1 MKKWA
6 RLYHHLSKGKTIKKG
21 LKSLSY
27 LSYLHSQLREKQ
39 EQLIRL
45 KNCVSELDGLQSE
58 FIQNQKLIKDPELTS
73 TTWKG
78 SLANKFME
86 VREVLS
92 FSYENIS
99 QMQLNTAIMTIENE
113 IESINTEI
121 PSLQRSIAAER
132 SRIEMEARKERG

>member
-1 MKKWA
+1 M
-6 RLYHHLSKGKTIKKG
+6 
-21 LKSLSY
+21 SY
-27 LSYLHSQLREKQ
+27 LSYLQSELREKQ

-113 IESINTEI
+113 IESINIEI

>member
-1 MKKWA
+1 MYKWA
-6 RLYHHLSKGKTIKKG
+6 RLYHHLVWGKTIKKG

-27 LSYLHSQLREKQ
+27 LSYLQSELREKQ

-58 FIQNQKLIKDPELTS
+58 FIQNQKLIKDPELTL

-113 IESINTEI
+113 IESINAEI